1 MNEQEMMINLS
12 LPVIAVNKIL
22 QVLGAAPFV
31 EVAALINEIKSQ
43 GENQVNQMA
52 AAQAQ
57 TPAE

>member
-22 QVLGAAPFV
+22 QVLGTAPFV